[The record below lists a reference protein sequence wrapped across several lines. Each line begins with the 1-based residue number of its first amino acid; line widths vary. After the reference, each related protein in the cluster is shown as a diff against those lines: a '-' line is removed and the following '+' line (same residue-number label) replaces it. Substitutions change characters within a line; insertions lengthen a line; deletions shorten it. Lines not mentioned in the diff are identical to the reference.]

1 VCAAKTAAGR
11 HLAGFSLHP
20 FPASFRPFARR
31 LRGKE
36 SSSSSLHPFPLLPA
50 ALDEHLFFKSFDS
63 LESEGVLAHHNNIR
77 YVP

>member
-1 VCAAKTAAGR
+1 VRRRNGGR
-11 HLAGFSLHP
+11 ETPGRFL
-20 FPASFRPFARR
+20 PAPISSFLPAFARR